1 MGFKRVKKVYNL
13 VFAAEDMQGL
23 EVKAHS
29 MPLGDLMAMADVL
42 DNLDKASIDD
52 VDGVLATFAQVL
64 VSWNLEDDDD
74 RPIPA
79 TLDGLKSQDQEFVF
93 GIVMS
98 YVNAVSGV
106 SAPLPQ
112 TSPGGEPSLV
122 ASIPMDVSSASLA
135 S

>member
-1 MGFKRVKKVYNL
+1 MGYKRAKKVYNL
-13 VFAAEDMQGL
+13 VFADPDMEGL

-29 MPLGDLMAMADVL
+29 MPLGDLLSMADTI
-42 DNLDKASIDD
+42 DNIATATIEDIDRL
-52 VDGVLATFAQVL
+52 LATFASVL

-98 YVNAVSGV
+98 YINAVSRV
-106 SAPLPQ
+106 ADPLPQ
-112 TSPGGEPSLV
+112 PSPGGEPSLA
-122 ASIPMDVSSASLA
+122 ASIPMETSSESLA